1 MSQKVT
7 EAAQTT
13 AAGAA
18 QTPEGT
24 QKRPEQTQRSEQ
36 TQTTAA
42 ETAQRPEQ
50 TQTPEAAGTQ
60 EVRRKVSLEVQTPEQ
75 TSSEVGRRMSLE
87 ACSEVSRKVSL
98 ELRRFA
104 TQQIP
109 QELPYRWSDEDLT
122 HYLPEDRYL
131 PEDLAYQYPQE
142 GRCQQGLSAR

>member
-1 MSQKVT
+1 VT

-18 QTPEGT
+18 Q
-24 QKRPEQTQRSEQ
+24 RPEQTQR
-36 TQTTAA
+36 
-42 ETAQRPEQ
+42 
-50 TQTPEAAGTQ
+50 PEAAGTQ
-60 EVRRKVSLEVQTPEQ
+60 EVSRKESLEVQTPEQ

-131 PEDLAYQYPQE
+131 PEDLAYQYHQE

>member
-1 MSQKVT
+1 VSQKVT

-18 QTPEGT
+18 QTPEQT
-24 QKRPEQTQRSEQ
+24 QRPEQV
-36 TQTTAA
+36 QTTAA
-42 ETAQRPEQ
+42 ET

-60 EVRRKVSLEVQTPEQ
+60 EVSRKVSLEVQTPEER
-75 TSSEVGRRMSLE
+75 SSEVGRRMSLE
-87 ACSEVSRKVSL
+87 ACSEVSRKVSH

-122 HYLPEDRYL
+122 HYLPEARYL
-131 PEDLAYQYPQE
+131 PEDLAYQ
-142 GRCQQGLSAR
+142 

>member
-1 MSQKVT
+1 VSQKVT

-24 QKRPEQTQRSEQ
+24 QRPEQV
-36 TQTTAA
+36 QTTAA
-42 ETAQRPEQ
+42 ETAQTPEG
-50 TQTPEAAGTQ
+50 TQRPEAAGTQ

-75 TSSEVGRRMSLE
+75 RSSEVGRRMSLE

-109 QELPYRWSDEDLT
+109 QELPYRWSDENLT

-131 PEDLAYQYPQE
+131 PEDLAYQYHQE

>member
-1 MSQKVT
+1 VSQKVT

-24 QKRPEQTQRSEQ
+24 Q
-36 TQTTAA
+36 
-42 ETAQRPEQ
+42 
-50 TQTPEAAGTQ
+50 TPEAAGTQ
-60 EVRRKVSLEVQTPEQ
+60 EVSRKVSLEVQTPEQ

-87 ACSEVSRKVSL
+87 ACSEVSRKVNL
-98 ELRRFA
+98 ELRRFP

-131 PEDLAYQYPQE
+131 PEDLPYQ
-142 GRCQQGLSAR
+142 

>member
-1 MSQKVT
+1 VSQKVT

-24 QKRPEQTQRSEQ
+24 QRPEQ

-42 ETAQRPEQ
+42 ETAQTPEG

-60 EVRRKVSLEVQTPEQ
+60 EVSRKVSLEVQTPEQ

-131 PEDLAYQYPQE
+131 PEDLAYQYHQE

>member
-1 MSQKVT
+1 VT

-18 QTPEGT
+18 Q
-24 QKRPEQTQRSEQ
+24 RPEQ

-42 ETAQRPEQ
+42 ETAQTPEQ

-60 EVRRKVSLEVQTPEQ
+60 EV
-75 TSSEVGRRMSLE
+75 
-87 ACSEVSRKVSL
+87 SRKVSL
-98 ELRRFA
+98 ELRRFP

-131 PEDLAYQYPQE
+131 PEDLAYQYHQE

>member
-1 MSQKVT
+1 MT
-7 EAAQTT
+7 EGAQTT

-24 QKRPEQTQRSEQ
+24 QR
-36 TQTTAA
+36 
-42 ETAQRPEQ
+42 
-50 TQTPEAAGTQ
+50 
-60 EVRRKVSLEVQTPEQ
+60 PEQ

-98 ELRRFA
+98 ELRRFP

-122 HYLPEDRYL
+122 HYLTHYLPEARYL
-131 PEDLAYQYPQE
+131 PEDPSYQ
-142 GRCQQGLSAR
+142 

>member
-1 MSQKVT
+1 VT

-24 QKRPEQTQRSEQ
+24 QRPEQ

-60 EVRRKVSLEVQTPEQ
+60 EVSRKVSLEV
-75 TSSEVGRRMSLE
+75 
-87 ACSEVSRKVSL
+87 
-98 ELRRFA
+98 
-104 TQQIP
+104 
-109 QELPYRWSDEDLT
+109 
-122 HYLPEDRYL
+122 
-131 PEDLAYQYPQE
+131 
-142 GRCQQGLSAR
+142 

>member
-1 MSQKVT
+1 VSQKVT

-24 QKRPEQTQRSEQ
+24 QRLEQTQRPEQ

-42 ETAQRPEQ
+42 ETAQTPEG

-60 EVRRKVSLEVQTPEQ
+60 EVSRKVSLEVQTPEQ

-98 ELRRFA
+98 ELRRFPR
-104 TQQIP
+104 QQIP

-131 PEDLAYQYPQE
+131 PEDLSYQ
-142 GRCQQGLSAR
+142 

>member
-1 MSQKVT
+1 VSQKVT

-24 QKRPEQTQRSEQ
+24 Q
-36 TQTTAA
+36 
-42 ETAQRPEQ
+42 
-50 TQTPEAAGTQ
+50 TQTPEAEGTQ
-60 EVRRKVSLEVQTPEQ
+60 EVSRKVSLEVQTPEE
-75 TSSEVGRRMSLE
+75 TSSEVDRRMSLE

-98 ELRRFA
+98 ELRRFP

-122 HYLPEDRYL
+122 HYLPEDR
-131 PEDLAYQYPQE
+131 
-142 GRCQQGLSAR
+142 

>member
-1 MSQKVT
+1 MT
-7 EAAQTT
+7 EGAQTT

-24 QKRPEQTQRSEQ
+24 QRPEQ

-42 ETAQRPEQ
+42 QTAQRPEQ
-50 TQTPEAAGTQ
+50 TQAPEAAGTQ
-60 EVRRKVSLEVQTPEQ
+60 EVSWKVSLELQTPEEA
-75 TSSEVGRRMSLE
+75 SSEVGRRMSLE

-98 ELRRFA
+98 ELRRFP

-122 HYLPEDRYL
+122 HYLPEARYL
-131 PEDLAYQYPQE
+131 PEDLAYQYHQE